1 MAVKVLKLAA
11 FPAALGLAS
20 FRVYAMTEKKTDDM
34 ISPREL
40 SIYNPESPVAQ
51 YVEEQPGRLQTGL
64 GRVRV
69 GLQPYVR
76 TVQNG
81 CTSVKIGVT
90 SLYQSGQDMYEFLR
104 DPPPGFL
111 PRVGVI
117 TVSGLAGL
125 ILARKGS
132 RVKRIG
138 FPLALTTVGAAMCYP
153 RETVGILKLTG
164 KKVYS
169 ASSLVASV
177 IKSKPKED
185 VVTQLGLEPV
195 TSSSKEVHEPEPT
208 EAITREAISPVAP
221 IAEFATELEDT
232 IENVIEGQPAD
243 EVTSVAEVTPL
254 SDDIPQEGNTVSEIL
269 PDVDVAPVEDSSIA
283 VIAVAQE
290 EAIPVEEIPN
300 SEKVTVPEVSATASL
315 SDVTLSEVRE
325 DLAVVEV
332 APVPDVTLEP
342 VTPVGEGA
350 PVEDTLVLEVEVV
363 PDVAPEEV
371 PPVSEAPPTDVIEI
385 SAAADASPPD
395 LIPKTVATVSQVEAA
410 SAPTLTLE
418 TSPEVDGTLLNPNV
432 ASEEMNQA
440 AAELVLEVASEEV
453 APAVDTSAVD
463 EVLSSS
469 APLLAEPALE
479 AAPEQDSETEACHEP
494 THVAEF
500 APVFEGSKP
509 AAEVAEVALEALD
522 PAVSELAPIETETT
536 PAVSLPAEEHP
547 TFSLSELKNPEEED
561 VSLSPP
567 PADIADTAPALEE
580 NIALP
585 SALPPTDKET
595 TLCPSTT
602 DKIVSVPPVIDQPT
616 LIAATVQQTTSSTPA
631 AENTPTALAEGQ
643 TTPPSFATEDT
654 TSPLSD
660 VGEAKSPPP
669 TEEET
674 TSLAAA
680 EPISALNP
688 DSVKVKPRFV
698 PDPSLVD
705 HGQAH
710 PEDADMYSTR
720 G

>member
-1 MAVKVLKLAA
+1 MAVLKLAA

-153 RETVGILKLTG
+153 RETVGILKVCALLKNRL
-164 KKVYS
+164 KK
-169 ASSLVASV
+169 
-177 IKSKPKED
+177 
-185 VVTQLGLEPV
+185 
-195 TSSSKEVHEPEPT
+195 
-208 EAITREAISPVAP
+208 
-221 IAEFATELEDT
+221 
-232 IENVIEGQPAD
+232 
-243 EVTSVAEVTPL
+243 
-254 SDDIPQEGNTVSEIL
+254 
-269 PDVDVAPVEDSSIA
+269 
-283 VIAVAQE
+283 
-290 EAIPVEEIPN
+290 
-300 SEKVTVPEVSATASL
+300 
-315 SDVTLSEVRE
+315 
-325 DLAVVEV
+325 
-332 APVPDVTLEP
+332 
-342 VTPVGEGA
+342 
-350 PVEDTLVLEVEVV
+350 
-363 PDVAPEEV
+363 
-371 PPVSEAPPTDVIEI
+371 
-385 SAAADASPPD
+385 
-395 LIPKTVATVSQVEAA
+395 
-410 SAPTLTLE
+410 
-418 TSPEVDGTLLNPNV
+418 
-432 ASEEMNQA
+432 
-440 AAELVLEVASEEV
+440 AELVLEVASEEV

-602 DKIVSVPPVIDQPT
+602 DKIVSVPPPVIDQPT